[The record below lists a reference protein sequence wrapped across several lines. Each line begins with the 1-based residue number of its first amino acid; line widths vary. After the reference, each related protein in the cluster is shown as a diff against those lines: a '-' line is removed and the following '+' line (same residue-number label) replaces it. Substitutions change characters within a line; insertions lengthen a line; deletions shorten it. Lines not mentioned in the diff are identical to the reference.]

1 MAATHSN
8 NSILRESIRLVGSGA
23 AGQVVALLLLA
34 VIGRQYD
41 QETMG
46 ILGSFLSWGGLLA
59 IASGARYEQGIVV
72 ARAEDESHTLYHL
85 ALRIS
90 LIFTLILLPIPT
102 PLLLLSGSAST
113 PSLSSTYS
121 PLGTTHPP
129 YGSYGTRGTRYSP
142 KCSSLRVWGTIS

>member
-46 ILGSFLSWGGLLA
+46 VLGSFLSWGGLLA

-72 ARAEDESHTLYHL
+72 ASAEDEANTLYHL

-90 LIFTLILLPIPT
+90 LIFTLILLPIA
-102 PLLLLSGSAST
+102 L
-113 PSLSSTYS
+113 
-121 PLGTTHPP
+121 
-129 YGSYGTRGTRYSP
+129 
-142 KCSSLRVWGTIS
+142 

>member
-46 ILGSFLSWGGLLA
+46 VLGSFLSWGGLLA

-72 ARAEDESHTLYHL
+72 ANAEDEAHTLYHL

-90 LIFTLILLPIPT
+90 LIFSYSSRDQHLRPSFLRLTLHLVQRIRPMGAT
-102 PLLLLSGSAST
+102 AQEVQD
-113 PSLSSTYS
+113 
-121 PLGTTHPP
+121 
-129 YGSYGTRGTRYSP
+129 TRQNA
-142 KCSSLRVWGTIS
+142 VH